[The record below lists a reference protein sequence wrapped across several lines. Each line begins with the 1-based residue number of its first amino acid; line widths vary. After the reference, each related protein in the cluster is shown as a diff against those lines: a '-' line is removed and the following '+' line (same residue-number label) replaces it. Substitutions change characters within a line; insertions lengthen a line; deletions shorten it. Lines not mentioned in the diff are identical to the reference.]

1 MPRKA
6 LLPCILVFC
15 VLGAFAINNSVVG
28 VAMMLGFGVFA
39 WFMEENGI
47 PVAPAILGMVLG
59 TLLEE
64 HFVTSMIKSE
74 GHISAFFAR
83 PIAGT
88 LGVLMIALIVV
99 PPLLRLLNR
108 GRAAHRA

>member
-1 MPRKA
+1 
-6 LLPCILVFC
+6 
-15 VLGAFAINNSVVG
+15 
-28 VAMMLGFGVFA
+28 MLGFGVLA

-74 GHISAFFAR
+74 GRIGAFFDR

-88 LGVLMIALIVV
+88 LGALMIAVIVV
-99 PPLLRLLNR
+99 PPVLRLLR
-108 GRAAHRA
+108 RPRPA